1 MTVNSKVYLIL
12 DLSEAGNVNNAKY
25 LTGEGG
31 GHLNTTTY
39 DTILEDLNLVRQGKV
54 RDIYDLGDAFL
65 MVASDRLSAFDVVLP
80 DPIPGKGRVLT
91 QMSVFWFRKMEPIV
105 SNHVI
110 ATEVAAFPDACQPYA
125 DALAGR
131 TMLVKKADPLPVECI
146 VRGYI
151 SGSGWKSYQ
160 ASGRVC
166 GIELPSGLKESDRLP
181 EPIFTPSTKEEVG
194 THDVNIDFSRTQEL
208 VGESMAK
215 RLEEVSLA
223 IYQRASQFAE
233 ERGIIIADT
242 KFEFGLVDD
251 QLVLID
257 EILTP
262 DSSRFWPKATYQPGS
277 SQKSFDKQYVRDYL
291 LSIDWDKKP
300 PAPRLPA
307 EVIENTRRKYE
318 EALEWLTSS

>member
-1 MTVNSKVYLIL
+1 
-12 DLSEAGNVNNAKY
+12 
-25 LTGEGG
+25 
-31 GHLNTTTY
+31 LNTTTY

-80 DPIPGKGRVLT
+80 DPIPDKGKILT
-91 QMSVFWFRKMEPIV
+91 QMSVFWFQQMETIV
-105 SNHVI
+105 PNHVI
-110 ATEVAAFPDACQPYA
+110 ATEVAAFPDPCQRHA

-181 EPIFTPSTKEEVG
+181 EAIFTPSTKEEVG

-208 VGESMAK
+208 VGGSMAR
-215 RLEEVSLA
+215 RLEEVSLS
-223 IYQRASQFAE
+223 IYKRAAQFAE

-262 DSSRFWPKATYQPGS
+262 DSSRFWPKATYEPGS

-291 LSIDWDKKP
+291 LSINWDKKP

-307 EVIENTRRKYE
+307 EVIENTRRKYQ
-318 EALEWLTSS
+318 EALEWLTSCY

>member
-1 MTVNSKVYLIL
+1 MTSN
-12 DLSEAGNVNNAKY
+12 
-25 LTGEGG
+25 
-31 GHLNTTTY
+31 TY

-80 DPIPGKGRVLT
+80 DPIPGKGKVLT
-91 QMSVFWFRKMEPIV
+91 QMSVFWFRKMESIV
-105 SNHVI
+105 PNHVI
-110 ATEVAAFPDACQPYA
+110 TTDVGAFPDPCRPYA
-125 DALAGR
+125 DALADR

-160 ASGRVC
+160 ESGRVC

-223 IYQRASQFAE
+223 IYKRAAQFAE

-251 QLVLID
+251 RLVLID

-291 LSIDWDKKP
+291 LSINWDKKP

-307 EVIENTRRKYE
+307 EVIENTKRKYE
-318 EALEWLTSS
+318 EALERLTSS

>member
-1 MTVNSKVYLIL
+1 
-12 DLSEAGNVNNAKY
+12 
-25 LTGEGG
+25 
-31 GHLNTTTY
+31 
-39 DTILEDLNLVRQGKV
+39 
-54 RDIYDLGDAFL
+54 

-80 DPIPGKGRVLT
+80 DPIPGKGKVLT

-110 ATEVAAFPDACQPYA
+110 ATEVAAFPGPCQPYA

-194 THDVNIDFSRTQEL
+194 THDVNIDFARTQEL
-208 VGESMAK
+208 VGESMAR

-223 IYQRASQFAE
+223 IYKRAAQFAE

-291 LSIDWDKKP
+291 LSINWDKKP

-307 EVIENTRRKYE
+307 EVIENTKRKYE